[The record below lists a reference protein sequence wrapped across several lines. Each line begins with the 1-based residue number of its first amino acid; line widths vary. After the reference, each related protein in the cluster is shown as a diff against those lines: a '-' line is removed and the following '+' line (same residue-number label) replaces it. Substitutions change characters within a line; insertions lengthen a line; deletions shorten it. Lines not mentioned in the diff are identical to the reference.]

1 MWRVCLP
8 SYSGTA
14 HFGPILLMRG
24 GRFIHGGESGDHSN
38 PLFLI
43 WSGLRTTPPGAVSF
57 IRCVALPLQPTRA
70 VRSNFSSRVVF
81 MLQQH
86 RLLILAMVL
95 ACVPGWPSYKAE
107 AQQAQQDYSQI
118 NPRPTHR
125 GPTLSDVWGPPKMPP
140 EPKDFGP
147 HFDFPAGG
155 SENFNCGSGSG
166 YYCGAPSE
174 APYPH

>member
-1 MWRVCLP
+1 MLSSAEACNLKEKWASWER
-8 SYSGTA
+8 
-14 HFGPILLMRG
+14 
-24 GRFIHGGESGDHSN
+24 
-38 PLFLI
+38 
-43 WSGLRTTPPGAVSF
+43 PPDEPRGAVSF
-57 IRCVALPLQPTRA
+57 LRCVALPLQPTRA

-81 MLQQH
+81 MLQH

-95 ACVPGWPSYKAE
+95 ACVPGWAH
-107 AQQAQQDYSQI
+107 AQQAQQGYSQI

-155 SENFNCGSGSG
+155 SQNLTCGPSSGSQ
-166 YYCGAPSE
+166 YFCGAPSE
-174 APYPH
+174 APYLH